1 MTCKHCGSSNT
12 QSQMI
17 TKDKN
22 SRNTLFFFVPFL
34 IILISFAIMGAIA
47 EVLLLSLFVGF
58 IVALLV
64 GGIASIISRIIPVKQ
79 VVVFVCNDCG
89 KITKT

>member
-1 MTCKHCGSSNT
+1 
-12 QSQMI
+12 
-17 TKDKN
+17 
-22 SRNTLFFFVPFL
+22 
-34 IILISFAIMGAIA
+34 MGAIA

-58 IVALLV
+58 IVALLI